1 MLDNVTPDG
10 HVFCAD
16 AFLNYRTAGERSLL
30 HPGDRYVVA
39 AAGAAAAPPSRPWSS
54 NTEQPRNHEPSER
67 TVMTEQSLAVDPQF
81 RERVVDTVCILLPD
95 VLKRDVSGAGEG
107 TTLMEDLGMSSTGA
121 LEIVLLLEENL
132 EVEISVEDLGR
143 EHFETVGTLADYVAG
158 NVIDED

>member
-1 MLDNVTPDG
+1 
-10 HVFCAD
+10 
-16 AFLNYRTAGERSLL
+16 
-30 HPGDRYVVA
+30 
-39 AAGAAAAPPSRPWSS
+39 
-54 NTEQPRNHEPSER
+54 
-67 TVMTEQSLAVDPQF
+67 MTEQSLAVDPQF

-95 VLKRDVSGAGEG
+95 VLKRPVDGAGEA

>member
-1 MLDNVTPDG
+1 
-10 HVFCAD
+10 
-16 AFLNYRTAGERSLL
+16 
-30 HPGDRYVVA
+30 
-39 AAGAAAAPPSRPWSS
+39 
-54 NTEQPRNHEPSER
+54 
-67 TVMTEQSLAVDPQF
+67 MTEQSLAVDPQF
-81 RERVVDTVCILLPD
+81 RERVVDTVCLLLPD
-95 VLKRDVSGAGEG
+95 VLKRPVDGASEA

>member
-1 MLDNVTPDG
+1 
-10 HVFCAD
+10 
-16 AFLNYRTAGERSLL
+16 
-30 HPGDRYVVA
+30 
-39 AAGAAAAPPSRPWSS
+39 
-54 NTEQPRNHEPSER
+54 
-67 TVMTEQSLAVDPQF
+67 MTEQSLAVDPQF

-95 VLKRDVSGAGEG
+95 VLKRSVDGAGEA

-132 EVEISVEDLGR
+132 EIEISVEDLGR

>member
-1 MLDNVTPDG
+1 
-10 HVFCAD
+10 
-16 AFLNYRTAGERSLL
+16 
-30 HPGDRYVVA
+30 
-39 AAGAAAAPPSRPWSS
+39 
-54 NTEQPRNHEPSER
+54 
-67 TVMTEQSLAVDPQF
+67 MTEQSLAVDPQF

>member
-1 MLDNVTPDG
+1 
-10 HVFCAD
+10 
-16 AFLNYRTAGERSLL
+16 
-30 HPGDRYVVA
+30 
-39 AAGAAAAPPSRPWSS
+39 
-54 NTEQPRNHEPSER
+54 
-67 TVMTEQSLAVDPQF
+67 MTEQSLDSRDGAADSAADPEF
-81 RERVVDTVCILLPD
+81 RGRIVDTVCILLPD
-95 VLKRDVSGAGEG
+95 VLKREVSGAGEA